1 VASAGKLRAAAL
13 FVTMSLLPQAA
24 LAWDGTDAD
33 GNSVEIESGNL
44 VRSGEDIEIYHSE
57 RGLGTYSVESIE
69 RSGSTVEVEVYN
81 HDSGE
86 YETFEMED

>member
-1 VASAGKLRAAAL
+1 MASAGKLRAVAL
-13 FVTMSLLPQAA
+13 FITLSLVPQAA

-44 VRSGEDIEIYHSE
+44 VRPGEDIDVYHSE
-57 RGLGTYSVESIE
+57 RGLGTYSVENVE

-81 HDSGE
+81 YDSGE